1 MSNER
6 HKTVA
11 DNVSA
16 KHHFREVAKM
26 IPHEEVDVS
35 KMETTTPI
43 REKSSVVGNSAKMRE
58 ALEKVLRVLHCAI
71 VADILKGDDVNS
83 AFNEVTAALSVPPRN
98 CDVGTSEEQA
108 ERFYAFCGYHR
119 FQSGIKGMCSSL
131 CPCIRCR
138 DMCNCITTW
147 SQMPYEEG
155 GAE

>member
-1 MSNER
+1 M
-6 HKTVA
+6 
-11 DNVSA
+11 
-16 KHHFREVAKM
+16 
-26 IPHEEVDVS
+26 
-35 KMETTTPI
+35 
-43 REKSSVVGNSAKMRE
+43 EKSNVKAMRE

-83 AFNEVTAALSVPPRN
+83 AFNEVTAALSAQPRN

-138 DMCNCITTW
+138 DMCHCLTKW
-147 SQMPYEEG
+147 AQMPYEEG
-155 GAE
+155 GAK